1 MSASHG
7 SSLSS
12 TVLKTSFVN
21 GAFVSAEDGAGG
33 HNAIL
38 ENRNPSR
45 PAEVVDR
52 FVRAD
57 EALTQ
62 QAIDAAK
69 AASGQWAGSN
79 PQTRADALDFVGSEI
94 LARRAE
100 LAQLLAREEG
110 KIVREALGEVE
121 RAGRCFKFYAQ
132 EALRACGETYQSVR
146 DGVSVQVLTQPV
158 GVVGIISPWNF
169 PIAIPAWKIAPALC
183 FGNTVVFKPAE
194 LVPSSAWALAEI
206 LSRSG
211 LPAGVFNMLIGPGR
225 SVGDTILRSEK
236 VDAIT
241 FTGSQGTG
249 QQVAQI
255 AAQRMIRVQLE
266 MGGKNP
272 LVVLDDAD
280 LDVAVEAALNGSFY
294 STGQRCTASSRLIVT
309 AGIYDAL
316 VERLLARTRAL
327 RVGSALHAQAD
338 VGPVVDE
345 SQLQQNLF
353 YVQEGIREGARLLTG
368 GEHLHLDGGG
378 HYFSPALFVDVQ
390 PHMRIYREEIFGPV
404 LSVLKVPD
412 VDAALA
418 AAEDTPFGLSAGIV
432 TRSLKHAQDFQRRSS
447 AGMVMVNLPTAGVD
461 YHVPFGGNRAS
472 SLGPREQGTWARQ
485 FFTKV
490 KTTYLAA

>member
-1 MSASHG
+1 MDI
-7 SSLSS
+7 
-12 TVLKTSFVN
+12 KTSYIN
-21 GAFVSAEDGAGG
+21 GAFVPAGE
-33 HNAIL
+33 NPAIL

-45 PAEVVDR
+45 PDEVVDR
-52 FVRAD
+52 FARAD
-57 EALTQ
+57 AALAH
-62 QAIDAAK
+62 QAIAAAR
-69 AASGQWAGSN
+69 AASGKGAGWAASN
-79 PQTRADALDFVGSEI
+79 PQKRADALDFIGSEI
-94 LARRAE
+94 LARTDE
-100 LAQLLAREEG
+100 LARLLAREEG
-110 KIVREALGEVE
+110 KILREAAGEVD

-194 LVPSSAWALAEI
+194 MVPSSAWALAEI
-206 LSRSG
+206 ISRAG
-211 LPAGVFNMLIGPGR
+211 LPAGVFNLLIGPGR
-225 SVGDTILRSEK
+225 SVGDALLRSEE

-241 FTGSQGTG
+241 FTGSQATG

-280 LDVAVEAALNGSFY
+280 LDVAVEVALNGSFY

-316 VERLLARTRAL
+316 IERLLARTRAL
-327 RVGSALHAQAD
+327 RVGDALDAD
-338 VGPVVDE
+338 TDIGPVVDE
-345 SQLQQNLF
+345 SQLLQNLE
-353 YVQEGIREGARLLTG
+353 YVQAGIDEGARLLTG
-368 GEHLHLDGGG
+368 GQRLSHGDGRQNGG
-378 HYFSPALFVDVQ
+378 HFFSPALFVDVQ

-404 LSVLKVPD
+404 LAVLKVD
-412 VDAALA
+412 DYEAALA
-418 AAEDTPFGLSAGIV
+418 AAQDTPFGLSAGIV
-432 TRSLKHAQDFQRRSS
+432 TRSLKYAEDFKRRSS

-485 FFTKV
+485 FFTRV
-490 KTTYLAA
+490 KTAYQAS